1 MTMVEETIRT
11 IKATEAQADTIVK
24 EAEAKSREI
33 VSNALKAAAVRQ
45 KSAQEV
51 SALKEAAQK
60 KEKEAVDLVISQL
73 V

>member
-1 MTMVEETIRT
+1 MQWVYYG
-11 IKATEAQADTIVK
+11 QADFFFFAVNVVRHFT
-24 EAEAKSREI
+24 AD
-33 VSNALKAAAVRQ
+33 VSCGGYCCGRQNLEAVRQ
-45 KSAQEV
+45 KTAQEV